1 MRKVAVQPL
10 TMEAFRPYGD
20 FVSLLKTGDG
30 APGFYPDLLQLPL
43 GQAVTTVGLVRI
55 QAGRVADML
64 EYHQFTSEGLLPL
77 DGPCDIFVGQPVPG
91 NPFAAVLHGFRIPA
105 GTFVRLNPGVVH
117 GTQLPVNDAP
127 VSVLLILPAFTVGND
142 TQYVF
147 LSGEE
152 RLTLQWEENADGI

>member
-43 GQAVTTVGLVRI
+43 GQAVTTVGLARI

-64 EYHQFTSEGLLPL
+64 EYHWRIITTPNSMIQKNGKMQLRFPMSRMLM
-77 DGPCDIFVGQPVPG
+77 
-91 NPFAAVLHGFRIPA
+91 VLSPSPTKSTWKTILSPA
-105 GTFVRLNPGVVH
+105 CVIG
-117 GTQLPVNDAP
+117 
-127 VSVLLILPAFTVGND
+127 
-142 TQYVF
+142 
-147 LSGEE
+147 
-152 RLTLQWEENADGI
+152 

>member
-1 MRKVAVQPL
+1 M
-10 TMEAFRPYGD
+10 
-20 FVSLLKTGDG
+20 
-30 APGFYPDLLQLPL
+30 
-43 GQAVTTVGLVRI
+43 
-55 QAGRVADML
+55 
-64 EYHQFTSEGLLPL
+64 PL

-91 NPFAAVLHGFRIPA
+91 NPFAACCTASASPA

-152 RLTLQWEENADGI
+152 RLTLQMGEKC